1 MPSRIYLI
9 LLLLLLSSLT
19 ATAQQ
24 KELAALLKQKQV
36 TGIQLVYT
44 NNNHVKNYA
53 LGYQH
58 ADTRRA
64 LTARTTMQ
72 AASLG
77 KVVLAYVALRL
88 HDRGLLALDKP
99 LLSYYPYPRLQNEPR
114 ADKITARMVLT
125 HSSGLPNWAENPLAE
140 SWKTSALH
148 LKYAPD
154 SCWNYSGDGFVL
166 LQKTLE
172 HITDRSWEQLAREEV
187 FIPLKMPNSSYV
199 WQPRF
204 AINAATGHNKAGK
217 PTEIRRFTEP
227 NAGFS
232 LLTTATD
239 YNQFV
244 QALLAGTGLQPATHQ
259 FLLQPASAANRCGA
273 TLTPTDADIAWAYG
287 LGLANTTHGPALW
300 HWGSN
305 DDFEGFFMVFPDRK
319 ETLLFLTNSGNGL
332 KIADDV
338 LRLFCG
344 PGNYKALQWLAE
356 EK

>member
-1 MPSRIYLI
+1 MHPKLYLALFLF
-9 LLLLLLSSLT
+9 LLVRVA

-24 KELAALLKQKQV
+24 KELAELLRQKQV
-36 TGIQLVYT
+36 TGIQVVHTKKNRVQNYT
-44 NNNHVKNYA
+44 
-53 LGYQH
+53 LGYRQG
-58 ADTRRA
+58 DTRQP
-64 LTARTTMQ
+64 LTARSTMQ

-88 HDRGLLALDKP
+88 HDRGQLALDKP
-99 LLSYYPYPRLQNEPR
+99 LLSYHPYPRLQDEPR
-114 ADKITARMVLT
+114 AAGITAHMVLT

-148 LKYAPD
+148 LKFAPD
-154 SCWNYSGDGFVL
+154 SCWSYSGEGFVL

-172 HITDRSWEQLAREEV
+172 HITGKTLEQLAREEV
-187 FIPLKMPNSSYV
+187 FIPLKMANSSYV

-204 AINAATGHNKAGK
+204 AKNAAIGHNKAGK
-217 PTEIRRFTEP
+217 PTEIRRFAEP

-232 LLTTATD
+232 LLSTATD
-239 YNQFV
+239 YNRFV
-244 QALLAGTGLQPATHQ
+244 QALLEGTGLQPATHQ
-259 FLLQPASAANRCGA
+259 LLLQPANQANRCG
-273 TLTPTDADIAWAYG
+273 TPLTPTDADIAWAYG
-287 LGLANTTHGPALW
+287 LGLANTSHGPALW

-332 KIADDV
+332 KITDDV

-344 PGNYKALQWLAE
+344 PGDYKAMQWLAE

>member
-1 MPSRIYLI
+1 MPAKIHLA
-9 LLLLLLSSLT
+9 LFLFLLSCVA

-24 KELAALLKQKQV
+24 KELATLLRQKQV

-44 NNNHVKNYA
+44 KNNQVKNYT
-53 LGYQH
+53 LGYEQG
-58 ADTRRA
+58 DTHRA
-64 LTARTTMQ
+64 LTPRSTMQ

-99 LLSYYPYPRLQNEPR
+99 LLSYHPYPRLQNEPR
-114 ADKITARMVLT
+114 AARITARMVLT
-125 HSSGLPNWAENPLAE
+125 HTSGLPNWAENPLAE

-154 SCWNYSGDGFVL
+154 SCWNYSGEGFVL

-172 HITDRSWEQLAREEV
+172 QITGKSLEQLAREEV
-187 FIPLKMPNSSYV
+187 FIPLKMAHSSYV

-204 AINAATGHNKAGK
+204 AKNAATGHDKAGK

-232 LLTTATD
+232 LLSTATD
-239 YNQFV
+239 YNRFI
-244 QALLAGTGLQPATHQ
+244 QALLVGTGLQPATHRL
-259 FLLQPASAANRCGA
+259 LLQPANDANRCGHA
-273 TLTPTDADIAWAYG
+273 LTPTNADIAWAYG
-287 LGLANTTHGPALW
+287 LGLANTSHGPALW

-319 ETLLFLTNSGNGL
+319 ETLLFLTNSANGL

-344 PGNYKALQWLAE
+344 PGDYKALQWLAE